1 VTVLG
6 FLSVLSSSR
15 SMQAQRAHNSWKAET
30 VKYIYTTPRD
40 HTKLILRLLAL
51 ISFPNTIMS
60 TTYSWQSV
68 SHDQLFKKKKGGKLK
83 KIKIRERVENRGAT
97 TTWSHHQV
105 IPKEVENSL
114 NSPTRLS
121 PGPSQALRGCQQR
134 CPTQRAG
141 IVILIM
147 LMIVIYPSIN
157 AIPVEHVAAIP
168 QLSDLILIPQ
178 LAQADS
184 TCVTNSRHPL
194 CDITESGQDQTVP
207 NLLRRRNRMRLL

>member
-1 VTVLG
+1 MRVLG

-15 SMQAQRAHNSWKAET
+15 LMQAQREYNSWKAET

-68 SHDQLFKKKKGGKLK
+68 SHDQLFKKKKRR
-83 KIKIRERVENRGAT
+83 KIKKERERVENRGAT

-141 IVILIM
+141 VVILIM

-184 TCVTNSRHPL
+184 TCVTNSWHPL

-207 NLLRRRNRMRLL
+207 NLLRRRNRMRLP